1 LLKAECFPIASQCL
15 VFLFGSIQN
24 NNQLYGIVNNINTK
38 LEEHMIKID
47 DINCQ
52 KVHTRN
58 IHVATY
64 AHASDAIIVEGRLT
78 DNRLVDSYRSG
89 ATVIPPGIVHD
100 MLIRLEIKGPRMK
113 IEDLDVQMP
122 TVPHEDCDQT
132 RRSLEPIIGMEIVSG
147 FTLKVKALV
156 GGAKGCAH
164 LVALLTAMASAAVQ
178 GAWSAVTREPMD
190 NPDFKHHTLARIK
203 DTCYVWR
210 SDGPAL
216 KKYEETLKSAIK
228 K

>member
-1 LLKAECFPIASQCL
+1 
-15 VFLFGSIQN
+15 
-24 NNQLYGIVNNINTK
+24 
-38 LEEHMIKID
+38 MIKID

-64 AHASDAIIVEGRLT
+64 VSESDAIIVEGRLT
-78 DNRLVDSYRSG
+78 DNRLMDSYRTAG
-89 ATVIPPGIVHD
+89 AVIPPGTVHN
-100 MLIRLEIKGPRMK
+100 MVIRLKIKGPRLK
-113 IEDLDVQMP
+113 IEDVDVEMP
-122 TVPHEDCDQT
+122 TVPHEDCTQT
-132 RRSLEPIIGMEIVSG
+132 RRSLEPVIGMEIVSG
-147 FTLKVKALV
+147 FTLKVKSLV

-178 GAWSAVTREPMD
+178 GAYSAATREPID
-190 NPDFKHHTLARIK
+190 NLDFKHQTLDRIK

-216 KKYEETLKSAIK
+216 MKYKQSLED
-228 K
+228 